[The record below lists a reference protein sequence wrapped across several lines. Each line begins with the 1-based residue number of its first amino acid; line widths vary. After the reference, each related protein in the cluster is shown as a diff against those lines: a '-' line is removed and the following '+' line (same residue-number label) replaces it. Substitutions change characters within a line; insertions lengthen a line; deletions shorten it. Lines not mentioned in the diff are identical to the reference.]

1 MRETSGGFARGR
13 AVFTLFTSV
22 AALLVAT
29 LVLPQAALAA
39 GSATEESY
47 IKPLTREQPYR
58 LYVFGDSFAA
68 NLADGLKWA
77 LRGRKDVSV
86 VKRTKAA
93 TGLVRDDVY
102 DWMDVIRNALNR
114 REPQIVVIAMGGN
127 DRQDMRVKG
136 RRLERFSEPWR
147 TEYRKRVDE
156 LLSLLSESD
165 AAVYWVG
172 LPAVRSTQMTR
183 DYRRFNTYFRE
194 ATHRH
199 GMVFVG
205 IDELFA
211 GENGSYT
218 AYGKALDGRVRRLRD
233 GDGIHMT
240 MAGSQK
246 LGEFVAR
253 RIRTDLQAAA
263 AASRF
268 AN

>member
-13 AVFTLFTSV
+13 AVFTLFFSV
-22 AALLVAT
+22 SALLLAT
-29 LVLPQAALAA
+29 LVPPQAAIAA
-39 GSATEESY
+39 GQTAESPY
-47 IKPLTREQPYR
+47 IKPLNRNQPYR

-77 LRGRKDVSV
+77 LRDRRDVSV
-86 VKRTKAA
+86 IKRTRAA

-102 DWMDVIRNALNR
+102 DWMEVIRESLGK
-114 REPQIVVIAMGGN
+114 REPQIIVIAMGGN
-127 DRQDMRVKG
+127 DRQDMRVSG
-136 RRLERFSEPWR
+136 RRLERFSKRWQA
-147 TEYRKRVDE
+147 EYLKRIDR
-156 LLSLLSESD
+156 LLSLLRESD

-172 LPAVRSTQMTR
+172 LPSVRSAQMTR

-194 ATHRH
+194 ATRRH

-205 IDELFA
+205 IDKLFA
-211 GENGSYT
+211 GEDGSYT
-218 AYGKALDGRVRRLRD
+218 AYGKALDGRIQRLRD

-253 RIRTDLQAAA
+253 RIRSDLRAAA